1 MMRSA
6 RLKDRVVILDEGG
19 NWRGVG
25 TAWKMSE
32 DGHQVTIVTADPLV
46 GKELQRSAADFPARQ
61 TLARLGVAFE
71 TERAILE
78 WTAEGARVVSLLTG
92 AEKLVPAGS
101 LVLATTNMAEDSLA
115 GELAARG
122 VRFRLIGDCASPRQA
137 AFAFYEGRKAGIEL
151 VHIPLREAQ
160 AVAEGAL
167 AAHGCSAAHAAATG
181 RSIVAAEAEGNHAVG
196 FLHLIDYCEALDTG
210 RIDGTAEPLVEHPS
224 ATVVRI
230 DARQGFPHLGVD
242 TVWAEFAAAAQR
254 SGIAVL
260 SLSNGFT
267 CGALG
272 YFARRLADGHGL
284 AGLVAANAGPAVM
297 PASGGRRRVFC
308 TNPLAFALP
317 WPERGALVIDQSSAA
332 TAIVGLKKAAA
343 EGKPIPEGW
352 AFDADG
358 QPTTDPEKAL
368 EGTMLAFGGARG
380 ANIALMV
387 ELLAAGLTG
396 ANWSA
401 EAPAFNAGSASP
413 GVGLLIIAIDPA
425 ATAGSGF
432 AAHLQGFAD
441 LLATDPGVHL
451 HGLAKGRRAGQA
463 AARGLP
469 VDAAVWDRIRALA

>member
-1 MMRSA
+1 M
-6 RLKDRVVILDEGG
+6 
-19 NWRGVG
+19 
-25 TAWKMSE
+25 
-32 DGHQVTIVTADPLV
+32 
-46 GKELQRSAADFPARQ
+46 
-61 TLARLGVAFE
+61 
-71 TERAILE
+71 
-78 WTAEGARVVSLLTG
+78 
-92 AEKLVPAGS
+92 
-101 LVLATTNMAEDSLA
+101 
-115 GELAARG
+115 
-122 VRFRLIGDCASPRQA
+122 
-137 AFAFYEGRKAGIEL
+137 
-151 VHIPLREAQ
+151 
-160 AVAEGAL
+160 
-167 AAHGCSAAHAAATG
+167 
-181 RSIVAAEAEGNHAVG
+181 
-196 FLHLIDYCEALDTG
+196 
-210 RIDGTAEPLVEHPS
+210 
-224 ATVVRI
+224 VRI

-260 SLSNGFT
+260 SLSSGFT
-267 CGALG
+267 CAALG
-272 YFARRLADGHGL
+272 YFARRLAEGHGL
-284 AGLVAANAGPAVM
+284 AGFVAANAGPAVM

-308 TNPLAFALP
+308 TNPFAFALP

-332 TAIVGLKKAAA
+332 TAIIGLKKAAA

-441 LLATDPGVHL
+441 LLATDPGMHL
-451 HGLAKGRRAGQA
+451 PGLAKGRRAGQA
-463 AARGLP
+463 AARGLS
-469 VDAAVWDRIRALA
+469 VEAAVWDRIRALA